1 MFRLHYM
8 ISEVLGTILAGKPDE
23 ATAVFCQYQKVLLQ
37 LGIDNG
43 DWSTASLLWVSADP
57 LGNEEFGGTTEEMM
71 AVCQYRKALAQLKA
85 TGRKPGRADEDE
97 GDENTVDR
105 KKKGD
110 KGSKGRSR
118 GAQEQ

>member
-8 ISEVLGTILAGKPDE
+8 ISEVLGAILAGNPDE
-23 ATAVFCQYQKVLLQ
+23 GTAMLCQYQKVLLQ

-57 LGNEEFGGTTEEMM
+57 LGNEEFGGTTEEMT
-71 AVCQYRKALAQLKA
+71 AVYQYKKALAQLKA
-85 TGRKPGRADEDE
+85 TGRRPGKGDEDE
-97 GDENTVDR
+97 ADEKPADR

-110 KGSKGRSR
+110 KGRGRGR
-118 GAQEQ
+118 GAPDE